1 MINKTKACKI
11 DLVAWQKRTSK
22 QANVEFNKNKQ
33 ILREL
38 LNRNRSDI
46 DWEEVKT
53 VQKRIEI

>member
-22 QANVEFNKNKQ
+22 QVDVEFNKNKQ

-53 VQKRIEI
+53 V

>member
-22 QANVEFNKNKQ
+22 QADVEFNKNKQ

-53 VQKRIEI
+53 V